1 MSNLMEEALHKVV
14 YQNRDVQDLRI
25 ERYTDG
31 YCVAGQRD
39 DLYVNILSGLDRDGA
54 IQLKSLLESV
64 DITMNYT
71 TIMRIIDAHI
81 QMIRRESLKR
91 DMVS

>member
-1 MSNLMEEALHKVV
+1 MSNLMQQALRKVV
-14 YQNRDVQDLRI
+14 CENNDVEDLRI
-25 ERYTDG
+25 DHGTDG
-31 YCVAGQRD
+31 YNVAGQRGE
-39 DLYVNILSGLDRDGA
+39 LYANILSGLDRDGA

-81 QMIRRESLKR
+81 QVIRRESLKR
-91 DMVS
+91 DVVS